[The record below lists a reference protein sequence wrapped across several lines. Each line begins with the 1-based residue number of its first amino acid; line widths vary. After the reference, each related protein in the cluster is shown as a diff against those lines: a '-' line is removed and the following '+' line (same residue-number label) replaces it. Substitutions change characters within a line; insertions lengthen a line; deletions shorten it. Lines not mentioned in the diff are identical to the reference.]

1 SHRRFVILIY
11 KDLILRKQPLAGWR
25 KAKDWRRCLKRQ
37 MRTVGQIT
45 AKGGRNKEERLQ
57 QATEKYLTKACALA
71 RKVKAM
77 IENPAAGE
85 RDTVAAW
92 LELWY
97 YTIRGWSSILI
108 W

>member
-1 SHRRFVILIY
+1 
-11 KDLILRKQPLAGWR
+11 
-25 KAKDWRRCLKRQ
+25 

-97 YTIRGWSSILI
+97 YHERLVKHIDLVDRRILQGKVIPHQEKLFSIIVRKTLVS
-108 W
+108 